1 MDVVRVGMVDVVC
14 VGLGGCGE
22 NAPQWMWCALDVVKM
37 HLSGCGACWYGGC
50 GVCWTWWM
58 W

>member
-1 MDVVRVGMVDVVC
+1 MDVVRVGMVGVVC

-37 HLSGCGACWYGGC
+37 HLSGCSARCKMNGP
-50 GVCWTWWM
+50 M
-58 W
+58 

>member
-1 MDVVRVGMVDVVC
+1 MSAKCHAPQWMWCVVGMVDVVC

-22 NAPQWMWCALDVVKM
+22 NAPQWCVLDLVDVVKM
-37 HLSGCGACWYGGC
+37 HLSGCGACW
-50 GVCWTWWM
+50 M

>member
-1 MDVVRVGMVDVVC
+1 MC

-22 NAPQWMWCALDVVKM
+22 NAPQWMWCVLDVVKM
-37 HLSGCGACWYGGC
+37 HLSGCGEDAPQWMWCVLDVVKMLLSVCGACW
-50 GVCWTWWM
+50 M